1 MEILQSSRNFIRTR
15 IKWLSEN
22 FWFYTFVYGNP
33 QQEFRGET
41 LTAVANLMGNN
52 EDSWC
57 SLGKVGQMLLQ
68 SRLEFLVYE
77 VATNI
82 RNEALELVKTCV
94 TEDMN
99 KELEREIANSTSTR
113 ITPPPTTWSPP
124 TLNTIKVNCDASFDC
139 NRKFAGIATVARNRY
154 GIFIDGINAQVHV
167 SRAFVVECLALRLG
181 SYLIEQHGWQQVIV
195 ESDCKLA
202 IQMINRLTSDS
213 WEAKAILSDIRNL
226 TESRLNVI
234 FSCISRLSNH
244 VADWVAKATCKG
256 KCPSNWMRHIPDDLF
271 HML

>member
-68 SRLEFLVYE
+68 SRLEFLVY
-77 VATNI
+77 
-82 RNEALELVKTCV
+82 
-94 TEDMN
+94 
-99 KELEREIANSTSTR
+99 IANSTSTR